1 MANRIVGW
9 FSFIVLTGL
18 YAFMVV
24 AAIGNLTQLPDM
36 AGQLG
41 LTVNTLGWFW
51 LWFGVALPVLGY
63 LVALLVGKRR
73 SGGIRLLILAT
84 VLACVAAVQ
93 LEVSL
98 IVPPTS
104 FFM

>member
-1 MANRIVGW
+1 MGKIIAWLLFV
-9 FSFIVLTGL
+9 VLTGL
-18 YAFMVV
+18 FAFMVV

-36 AGQLG
+36 ARQLG
-41 LTVNTLGWFW
+41 LSVNALGWFW

-63 LVALLVGKRR
+63 VVALFVGRR
-73 SGGIRLLILAT
+73 RRGGSRLLIIAT
-84 VLACVAAVQ
+84 ALACVAAVQ

-98 IVPPTS
+98 VVPPTS

>member
-1 MANRIVGW
+1 MSKIVAW
-9 FSFIVLTGL
+9 LSFVVLTGL

-24 AAIGNLTQLPDM
+24 AAIGNLTQLPAM

-41 LTVNTLGWFW
+41 LSVNTLGWFW
-51 LWFGVALPVLGY
+51 LWFGVALPLLGY
-63 LVALLVGKRR
+63 LVALFVGRR
-73 SGGIRLLILAT
+73 RNGGVRLLIFAAALAF
-84 VLACVAAVQ
+84 VAAVQ

>member
-1 MANRIVGW
+1 MVTRVFGW
-9 FSFIVLTGL
+9 LLFLVLTGL
-18 YAFMVV
+18 YAYMVV
-24 AAIGNLTQLPDM
+24 AAIGNLTQLPAM

-41 LTVNTLGWFW
+41 LTVNASGWFW
-51 LWFGVALPVLGY
+51 LWFGVVLPVLGF
-63 LVALLVGKRR
+63 LLALIVGRKR
-73 SGGIRLLILAT
+73 SGGVRLLVIAAA
-84 VLACVAAVQ
+84 LACVAAVQ

>member
-1 MANRIVGW
+1 MAWATGV
-9 FSFIVLTGL
+9 VLTGL

-24 AAIGNLTQLPDM
+24 AAVGNLTQLPEM

-41 LTVNTLGWFW
+41 LTVNAIGWFW
-51 LWFGVALPVLGY
+51 LWFGVLLPVLGFLIAVLIVV
-63 LVALLVGKRR
+63 LVARRR
-73 SGGIRLLILAT
+73 SWGTRLLIIAT
-84 VLACVAAVQ
+84 GLACVAAVQ

-98 IVPPTS
+98 LVQPTA